1 MLDLVFFR
9 LFVQMTLILT
19 LNSFQNPSTINFIYL
34 TTIFYILQNQSLDSE
49 NQSSLNWTQ
58 SFNSTAELNDSSVRF
73 VSTAELPNT
82 IETFCNTPH
91 PTAKQFD
98 ALQENDKLQG
108 FRDYLKVKFKNDS
121 WQIENKNIY
130 CLLCDHFRE
139 YLKRI
144 ILSTQFSLLLNCRPL
159 HSNTPKC

>member
-1 MLDLVFFR
+1 MFFGV
-9 LFVQMTLILT
+9 LFVQMTLMALNT
-19 LNSFQNPSTINFIYL
+19 LQNPPKIIYL
-34 TTIFYILQNQSLDSE
+34 MTVFLIIQQSLDSE

-98 ALQENDKLQG
+98 ALQEDDKLQG
-108 FRDYLKVKFKNDS
+108 FRDYLKV
-121 WQIENKNIY
+121 
-130 CLLCDHFRE
+130 CVLV
-139 YLKRI
+139 
-144 ILSTQFSLLLNCRPL
+144 
-159 HSNTPKC
+159 